1 MILANIPIP
10 AWEHL
15 IKPYLKIM
23 NAAVNGSF
31 GLISL
36 LAVIGI
42 SYQLG
47 KALKIDAISG
57 VGLSVMAFMITSF
70 NSKLTINTD
79 SFSSSGL
86 FTAIITA
93 FVSVLIYHWFIK
105 KNLVIKL
112 PKGVPSAVSNS
123 FVALFPGFAVL
134 VLFWVI
140 RVVLNI
146 DINQVID
153 SIFHPLLFA
162 MNTLPGIL
170 VYTLLV
176 SLLWVCGIHGDMT
189 LEGISDPIFLQFLTA
204 NALAYAHHQPIPYAT
219 ASGFSSLLVNVG
231 GTGATIVLVI
241 LMLRSK
247 SKTYRDLGKVAFPSA
262 LFEINEPVIFG
273 FPIVMNPIT
282 MIPFIV
288 VPLILATLSFILIKI
303 HWIMAPVAMV
313 PWTMPP
319 IIGPMMAC
327 GWDWRVGV
335 WSAIELVI
343 AGCIYYPFFK
353 AAEKQMLAKED
364 ADVQENN

>member
-1 MILANIPIP
+1 MHITNQF
-10 AWEHL
+10 H
-15 IKPYLKIM
+15 M
-23 NAAVNGSF
+23 Q
-31 GLISL
+31 
-36 LAVIGI
+36 
-42 SYQLG
+42 QL
-47 KALKIDAISG
+47 
-57 VGLSVMAFMITSF
+57 
-70 NSKLTINTD
+70 
-79 SFSSSGL
+79 
-86 FTAIITA
+86 
-93 FVSVLIYHWFIK
+93 
-105 KNLVIKL
+105 
-112 PKGVPSAVSNS
+112 
-123 FVALFPGFAVL
+123 
-134 VLFWVI
+134 
-140 RVVLNI
+140 
-146 DINQVID
+146 QV
-153 SIFHPLLFA
+153 
-162 MNTLPGIL
+162 
-170 VYTLLV
+170 
-176 SLLWVCGIHGDMT
+176 
-189 LEGISDPIFLQFLTA
+189 
-204 NALAYAHHQPIPYAT
+204 
-219 ASGFSSLLVNVG
+219 FSSLLVNVG

-262 LFEINEPVIFG
+262 LFEINEPVVFG